1 MISKANITKFM
12 AINVLILLAF
22 TIMCSNNC
30 ISYSVYC
37 SKDFEVFVDNIY
49 SYLPWVFST
58 DNTPSKDLTQFFR
71 LLY

>member
-37 SKDFEVFVDNIY
+37 SKDF
-49 SYLPWVFST
+49 
-58 DNTPSKDLTQFFR
+58 
-71 LLY
+71 